1 MFAAFDDKVNSSRR
15 YGSRTS
21 CLDGEAYQRVNGRPI
36 DRGNDGNVNA
46 CDYICFV
53 FFGGLNTE
61 HAEINGLSLGAGAL
75 HALAGGSV
83 VAWFS
88 IRKKVQLFC
97 SFAWRFVLLQM
108 AAMKLLGFLMP
119 RVVTH
124 NLYSDTPGGWVMP
137 MKFYVTIITGW
148 DREVFKTQASTT
160 PAESQGFMRSYP
172 PKASCSLRCN
182 WCWPYLEHAPTM
194 QMKLC
199 IQNWTKILRWSL
211 VFFLMLTLPASQTV
225 MLAKV

>member
-1 MFAAFDDKVNSSRR
+1 MPATTYDLYFLGA
-15 YGSRTS
+15 
-21 CLDGEAYQRVNGRPI
+21 
-36 DRGNDGNVNA
+36 
-46 CDYICFV
+46 
-53 FFGGLNTE
+53 E
-61 HAEINGLSLGAGAL
+61 HAEINCLSFGAGAL

-88 IRKKVQLFC
+88 IRKKVQSFC

-172 PKASCSLRCN
+172 RKASCSLRCN
-182 WCWPYLEHAPTM
+182 WCSPYLEHAPTM

-225 MLAKV
+225 ILAKV

>member
-1 MFAAFDDKVNSSRR
+1 MSS
-15 YGSRTS
+15 
-21 CLDGEAYQRVNGRPI
+21 RPI
-36 DRGNDGNVNA
+36 DCGNVNA
-46 CDYICFV
+46 CDYIWFV
-53 FFGGLNTE
+53 FVRGWKCRNQLLVIKSRSFTC
-61 HAEINGLSLGAGAL
+61 LSRWLPSESVRKSNCFAG
-75 HALAGGSV
+75 
-83 VAWFS
+83 
-88 IRKKVQLFC
+88 
-97 SFAWRFVLLQM
+97 RFVLLQM

-148 DREVFKTQASTT
+148 DNREVFRTQASTT
-160 PAESQGFMRSYP
+160 AESPGFMRSYP
-172 PKASCSLRCN
+172 PQASCSLRCN

-211 VFFLMLTLPASQTV
+211 FFFLMLTLPASPTV
-225 MLAKV
+225 ILAKV

>member
-1 MFAAFDDKVNSSRR
+1 MPTTT
-15 YGSRTS
+15 Y
-21 CLDGEAYQRVNGRPI
+21 E
-36 DRGNDGNVNA
+36 
-46 CDYICFV
+46 FV

-148 DREVFKTQASTT
+148 DNREVFKT
-160 PAESQGFMRSYP
+160 PAESQGFMLRSYP
-172 PKASCSLRCN
+172 RKASCSLRCN
-182 WCWPYLEHAPTM
+182 
-194 QMKLC
+194 
-199 IQNWTKILRWSL
+199 
-211 VFFLMLTLPASQTV
+211 
-225 MLAKV
+225 